1 MLKKV
6 YLIGGAR
13 TPIGSLLG
21 SLKDFSGVE
30 LSIHATKGAFAYTG
44 IDPLTVD
51 EVIMGNVISA
61 GLGQNPARQIS
72 IATGVNPNA
81 SCTNINKVCSSGLK
95 SVMMAAQSLALG
107 QSNVALTGGFES
119 MTNAP
124 HLLKNFRQG
133 VKFGDYKVIDSV
145 SFDGL
150 TDPYDKVA
158 MGFCGE
164 HTAREMEI
172 SREVQ
177 DEYCDMSYNRA
188 REAAE
193 NGTFDK
199 EIVHVPVRKGD
210 PVRFDEEPLRY
221 KPEKIKSLNP
231 VFVNK

>member
-6 YLIGGAR
+6 YLVGGAR

-21 SLKDFSGVE
+21 SLKDFSGVD
-30 LSIHATKGAFAYTG
+30 LSIFASKGAFAYTG

-51 EVIMGNVISA
+51 QVVMGNVISA

-72 IATGVNPNA
+72 IGTGVNPDA
-81 SCTNINKVCSSGLK
+81 SCTNVNKVCASGLK
-95 SVMMAAQSLALG
+95 SVMFAAQSLALG
-107 QSNVALTGGFES
+107 QGNVALTGGFES

-164 HTAREMEI
+164 HTAREMNI
-172 SREVQ
+172 SRALQ
-177 DEYCDMSYNRA
+177 DEYCELSYKRA

-193 NGTFDK
+193 NGTFAK
-199 EIVHVPVRKGD
+199 EIVQIPQRKGD
-210 PVRFDEEPLRY
+210 PIMFDEEPLRF
-221 KPEKIKSLNP
+221 KADRVKSLNP